1 MVGILIVSH
10 GNLVN
15 GLLDSLR
22 MFFGEEELQQI
33 AGLALLQSDDCK
45 QFGSKIDEMLKK
57 LDTGDGVIILADM
70 LGGTPCNQSLM
81 RMNENM
87 TILSG
92 INLPML
98 MELVYER
105 KYGVIDIDTVLET
118 GKEGITNAGARLLE
132 STETVDDD

>member
-22 MFFGEEELQQI
+22 MFFGEEELKQI
-33 AGLALLQSDDCK
+33 EGLALLQSDDCT
-45 QFGSKIDEMLKK
+45 QFGSKIDEMLQK

-81 RMNENM
+81 RLDENV

-118 GKEGITNAGARLLE
+118 GKDGITNAGTRLLE
-132 STETVDDD
+132 SNETVDDD